1 MSKED
6 LLIALLKSNK
16 SHAELRK
23 SEYNEEIGK
32 TKKLFN
38 ELTNNFPKEEILN
51 YFVESIDKYLKEL
64 INYQNSLTKQE
75 KQEKKR
81 YPKNLKRVEE
91 YLKKL
96 TEDLNKLEKY
106 QYNED
111 LDYKGI
117 RQIENLFDKIDEED
131 YYKPIKTFEN
141 FDNEYIEYESRGDKD
156 KKNLKKLY
164 GPFLW
169 MGFNCLKARPTSRRQ
184 FTFYH

>member
-1 MSKED
+1 MTNISKN
-6 LLIALLKSNK
+6 LK
-16 SHAELRK
+16 
-23 SEYNEEIGK
+23 
-32 TKKLFN
+32 KK
-38 ELTNNFPKEEILN
+38 
-51 YFVESIDKYLKEL
+51 D
-64 INYQNSLTKQE
+64 SLTKQE

-131 YYKPIKTFEN
+131 YYKPIKTFGG

-156 KKNLKKLY
+156 KKLSVKEYLY
-164 GPFLW
+164 MIMSYLEKW
-169 MGFNCLKARPTSRRQ
+169 
-184 FTFYH
+184 